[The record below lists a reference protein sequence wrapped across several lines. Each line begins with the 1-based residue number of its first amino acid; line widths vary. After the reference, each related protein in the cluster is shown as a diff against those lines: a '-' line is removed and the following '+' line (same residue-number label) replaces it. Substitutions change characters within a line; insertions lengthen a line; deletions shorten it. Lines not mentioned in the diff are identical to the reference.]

1 MKQIM
6 IDHVCTCY
14 ETGTLPEHKGKD
26 EGCQRNYVQE
36 YDGVGCR
43 RILQAIVV

>member
-1 MKQIM
+1 MYVHATKLEL
-6 IDHVCTCY
+6 Y
-14 ETGTLPEHKGKD
+14 LPEHKGKD
-26 EGCQRNYVQE
+26 ERCQRNYVQE